1 MKTAISIP
9 DPIFAKAE
17 KAARNLGIS
26 RSEFF
31 TRAVEKMMA
40 SLHDAEVRASYDVGF
55 AAAEAPAEARF
66 RRRTTRRTLAAIEWN
81 DE

>member
-17 KAARNLGIS
+17 KAARKLGIS

-40 SLHDAEVRASYDVGF
+40 SLRDAEVRASYDAGF
-55 AAAEAPAEARF
+55 AAGEAPAEARF